1 MDEQSGETEE
11 EEVISEGIGVSGVEE
26 LVPEWGWRRDRGS
39 WFQRHGEA
47 YRKDRLVV
55 LREDDVRGRARVSTY
70 EERVLYED
78 IEQRILNGSRNL
90 TMPFSGMIRTRYHQP
105 TYQVWSL

>member
-1 MDEQSGETEE
+1 M
-11 EEVISEGIGVSGVEE
+11 
-26 LVPEWGWRRDRGS
+26 
-39 WFQRHGEA
+39 
-47 YRKDRLVV
+47 

-105 TYQVWSL
+105 TYQV